1 MANYRKS
8 KSTVSTKSDQK
19 ELKPTSGLPLASIS
33 IKETKI
39 LLHFETQISNTG
51 RPFRLSGMRKNL
63 QVPEKWVNKEA
74 KNHWVYEFKYL
85 DEQGGYFS
93 IEIDYNDNF
102 YKLMK
107 Y

>member
-8 KSTVSTKSDQK
+8 KSTGSNKSGAK
-19 ELKPTSGLPLASIS
+19 ALKPTSGLPLASIS

-39 LLHFETQISNTG
+39 FLHFEPQISNLG
-51 RPFRLSGMRKNL
+51 RPFRWFGLKINL
-63 QVPEKWVNKEA
+63 EFPEKWVNKEA
-74 KNHWVYEFKYL
+74 KHHWIYEFKYL

-93 IEIDYNDNF
+93 VEIDYNDNF
-102 YKLMK
+102 YKLKK

>member
-1 MANYRKS
+1 MKS
-8 KSTVSTKSDQK
+8 SLAFLTVK
-19 ELKPTSGLPLASIS
+19 E
-33 IKETKI
+33 IKI
-39 LLHFETQISNTG
+39 FLNFETQISNTG
-51 RPFRLSGMRKNL
+51 RTFRWSGMRKNL
-63 QVPEKWVNKEA
+63 QVPEKWVNKET
-74 KNHWVYEFKYL
+74 KNHWIYEFKYL